1 MLVFKVVMVDIMVV
15 VQEPS
20 VTVEEELLIFAL
32 IKLYMVEFL
41 LQLEVVL
48 MEPEDTPEEQLDLPL
63 D

>member
-1 MLVFKVVMVDIMVV
+1 MDIMVE

-41 LQLEVVL
+41 LQLVEVQ
-48 MEPEDTPEEQLDLPL
+48 MELLIMLVEQLGLPQ